1 MAEQKNLIIALILSV
16 IFTGIGN
23 VYNGLTMRGI
33 VEFVIGFVINAIG
46 AFVLP
51 IFTYVGII
59 WWIYALYDTYV
70 CTNAINNNQA
80 IPKFLTQFDLE

>member
-1 MAEQKNLIIALILSV
+1 MAEKNMIIALVLSF

-23 VYNGLTMRGI
+23 VYDGLVKRGL
-33 VEFVIGFVINAIG
+33 VEFVVGVILNLLG
-46 AFVLP
+46 MNVSS
-51 IFTYVGII
+51 IFTYIAII
-59 WWIYALYDTYV
+59 WWAYALYDTYV